1 MVPTPRPVPSDGAI
15 RFRTTE
21 QGSFSRVRVN
31 SFDVDQNFTVI
42 FCAVNGG

>member
-1 MVPTPRPVPSDGAI
+1 MVLTLRPVPSDGAI

-42 FCAVNGG
+42 FLRS